1 MAEIPAD
8 ELAQRLL
15 DAMMPHVPFDGWT
28 AKAIEAAARDLGIDL
43 LMAKNAFP
51 GGGPDAIAL
60 HSDRADKAM
69 VAALTPA
76 ALSGLKIREK
86 IALAV
91 RTRLEQAEADRE
103 SVRRAVQ
110 LLALPPGAPLAAR
123 LLARTVD
130 AIWRGIGDESE
141 NFSFYSKRLIL
152 GGVYSA
158 TVAYWLQDDSE
169 GRAKTWE
176 FLDRRIDDVM
186 QIGKLRA
193 RVEPLLKAVPSPFS
207 ALMRLRDAVNARKA

>member
-1 MAEIPAD
+1 MAEIPAED
-8 ELAQRLL
+8 LAPRLL
-15 DAMMPHVPFDGWT
+15 DAMMLHVPFDGWT
-28 AKAIEAAARDLGIDL
+28 VKAIENGARDLGIDPL
-43 LMAKNAFP
+43 LAKNAFP

-60 HSDRADKAM
+60 HSERADRAM
-69 VAALTPA
+69 VAALTPE
-76 ALSGLKIREK
+76 ALAGLKIRDK

-110 LLALPPGAPLAAR
+110 LLALPPGAPLATR

-130 AIWRGIGDESE
+130 AIWRAIGDESQ

-158 TVAYWLQDDSE
+158 TLAYWLQDDSE
-169 GRAKTWE
+169 GREKTWD
-176 FLDRRIDDVM
+176 FLNRRIDDVL
-186 QIGKLRA
+186 QLGKMRA
-193 RVEPLLKAVPSPFS
+193 RVEPLLKAVPTPFS
-207 ALMRLRDAVNARKA
+207 ALMRLRDAVAARK

>member
-1 MAEIPAD
+1 MADIPAED
-8 ELAQRLL
+8 LAPRLL
-15 DAMMPHVPFDGWT
+15 DAMMLHVPFDGWT
-28 AKAIEAAARDLGIDL
+28 MKAIENGARDLGIDL
-43 LMAKNAFP
+43 LLAKNAFP

-60 HSDRADKAM
+60 HSEQADRRM
-69 VAALTPA
+69 VAALTPE
-76 ALSGLKIREK
+76 ALAGLKIRDK

-110 LLALPPGAPLAAR
+110 LLALPPGAPLATR

-130 AIWRGIGDESE
+130 AIWRAIGDESQ

-158 TVAYWLQDDSE
+158 TLAYWLQDDSE
-169 GRAKTWE
+169 GREKTWD
-176 FLDRRIDDVM
+176 FLNRRIDDVLQLGRM
-186 QIGKLRA
+186 RA
-193 RVEPLLKAVPSPFS
+193 RVEPLLKAVPTPFS
-207 ALMRLRDAVNARKA
+207 ALMRLRDAVAARK